1 MDNRNNNIENNQG
14 NQTSNNTVNQQ
25 VTNQNTNINNTDVK
39 KVLFNNNNFLT
50 RILPIIIVIIIII
63 ILALYMFN
71 KNNSSTNKNY
81 QYGTHE
87 NVDNDYTNISTLDN
101 IDLFNDAK
109 IELDDTNYINNI
121 FSMSFSNKFVKN
133 PNTNYLYDYIYKTDN
148 TNRNY
153 MCRISFTKIN
163 SYKSIDEVKT
173 KLFKHYKV
181 EDNDE
186 VKDVNGTLFKVIN
199 ISENNNL
206 YQVLLYEENK
216 EVFAYTTISYGDFN
230 EDNCF
235 AYSDNE
241 LQNLWHK

>member
-1 MDNRNNNIENNQG
+1 MDNRNNKENQATNNNI
-14 NQTSNNTVNQQ
+14 
-25 VTNQNTNINNTDVK
+25 DVK

-50 RILPIIIVIIIII
+50 RILPIIIILIII

-71 KNNSSTNKNY
+71 KNNSSTKKNY
-81 QYGTHE
+81 QYETHE
-87 NVDNDYTNISTLDN
+87 NVNDYTNISTLDN
-101 IDLFNDAK
+101 IDLFNDAE
-109 IELDDTNYINNI
+109 IELDNTSYINNI
-121 FSMSFSNKFVKN
+121 FLMSFSNNFVKN
-133 PNTNYLYDYIYKTDN
+133 PNTDYLYDYIYKTDN

-163 SYKSIDEVKT
+163 SYKSIDEVIT

-186 VKDVNGTLFKVIN
+186 FKNVNGTLFRVIN

-216 EVFAYTTISYGDFN
+216 EVYAYTTISYGDFN

-235 AYSDNE
+235 IYSNNE
-241 LQNLWHK
+241 LENLWHK